1 MTPRRT
7 RSRGAHRAA
16 RHAVQEGDY
25 TLEVLR
31 GKTSRVK
38 LREHD
43 AEALEGQSQAQEE
56 RELTDCATAARASP

>member
-7 RSRGAHRAA
+7 RCASPCRTRWTAA
-16 RHAVQEGDY
+16 LFGEGDY

-43 AEALEGQSQAQEE
+43 AEALEGQRQADTQGEVAE
-56 RELTDCATAARASP
+56 PENTSA